1 MRAALLLSS
10 ALLLFG
16 SPAQAFVRAR
26 VPTATSQEPGPYLYW
41 AHPRVPMHFNQL
53 GSRDAGQLEALAA
66 TRASY
71 AAWNEVECSDFELVH
86 AGTTAK
92 NEAGF
97 DPMGD
102 DDTNLIVWREVA
114 CEEVVPPG
122 DSCFVNGGCNN
133 KYDCW
138 DESPWVAGVTTIT
151 FSFRTGEIVDA
162 DIELNGAGF
171 VFTTVDSP
179 ECLPGRPIPRPA
191 SCVATDVQN
200 TLTHELGHV
209 IGLADVY
216 DDPGATLYWQAKT
229 GEVSKRTLSQDDIDG
244 LCALYPPGS
253 GSTPLVAGSPEERAR
268 GCACGGSGASP
279 AALLLLPLALGLVRR
294 RRAAWA

>member
-1 MRAALLLSS
+1 MRAALLVS
-10 ALLLFG
+10 ATLMFLV
-16 SPAQAFVRAR
+16 SEAQAFVRAR
-26 VPTATSQEPGPYLYW
+26 VPTASSQPPGPYLHW
-41 AHPRVPMHFNQL
+41 ANPRVPMVVNKL
-53 GSRDAGQLEALAA
+53 GSRDAGHLESLAA
-66 TRASY
+66 VRASY

-97 DPMGD
+97 DPVD
-102 DDTNLIVWREVA
+102 NTNLIIWREVA
-114 CEEVVPPG
+114 CDDVVPPG
-122 DSCFVNGGCNN
+122 DPCFVQGGCNN

-138 DESPWVAGVTTIT
+138 DESSSVVGVATIT

-200 TLTHELGHV
+200 TVTHELGHV

-216 DDPGATLYWQAKT
+216 DDPGATLYWQAEI
-229 GEVSKRTLSQDDIDG
+229 GETAKRTLSQDDIDG
-244 LCALYPPGS
+244 LCAVYPRGS
-253 GSTPLVAGSPEERAR
+253 GLSVDEPHEDAAK
-268 GCACGGSGASP
+268 GCTCGGSGAPP
-279 AALLLLPLALGLVRR
+279 AALVALPLALGLVRR
-294 RRAAWA
+294 RRAARA